1 MDPATIGITIAV
13 AVGIYLAILSAIL
26 IRRWNREN
34 RAKYPDRFSSGKLF
48 EINRKP
54 LP

>member
-34 RAKYPDRFSSGKLF
+34 REKYPDRFPSGKFF